1 MNEIKLWPQGPV
13 MLQNDAMKLTGD
25 SVLLADFTPVRKGEK
40 GADLGCGSGVLMLL
54 LLWRE
59 KSLRMTGIELQ
70 PQAAALAEENF
81 RRNGLSERA
90 RVLRGD
96 YRDAIRQLPNGG
108 FDFVIANPPYFTLTQ
123 GALSP
128 DAGRAA
134 ARGETASSLTE
145 LCTAASRL
153 CRSGGKICFSF
164 RAERLPELLREMS
177 AAHLEPKRLRFVHHT
192 VSSGASVVL
201 AEGRK
206 DGKPGIRVEAPF
218 ILRDADGQETEEYR
232 RVCHR

>member
-1 MNEIKLWPQGPV
+1 MNEIKLWPQDPV

-145 LCTAASRL
+145 LCTAASR
-153 CRSGGKICFSF
+153 
-164 RAERLPELLREMS
+164 P
-177 AAHLEPKRLRFVHHT
+177 
-192 VSSGASVVL
+192 GA
-201 AEGRK
+201 
-206 DGKPGIRVEAPF
+206 
-218 ILRDADGQETEEYR
+218 GQEHAES
-232 RVCHR
+232 VLDI